1 MLFPRLR
8 TSAEELPGMR
18 AAAAVTRKVALE
30 GANGAISSADGQN
43 GIEELAASVD
53 ATVSSTEGPPAEVR
67 GAYSSVGLRHVL
79 TSPYDAGLGAY
90 GFRSDENPFASKP

>member
-1 MLFPRLR
+1 
-8 TSAEELPGMR
+8 MR
-18 AAAAVTRKVALE
+18 AAAAVTRKVTLE
-30 GANGAISSADGQN
+30 GANGAISSANGQN

-67 GAYSSVGLRHVL
+67 GAYPSVGLRHVL

-90 GFRSDENPFASKP
+90 DFRSDENPFASKP

>member
-1 MLFPRLR
+1 MLFSRLR
-8 TSAEELPGMR
+8 ASAGELPGMR
-18 AAAAVTRKVALE
+18 AAAVVTRNVTLE
-30 GANGAISSADGQN
+30 GANGAISSANVQS

-53 ATVSSTEGPPAEVR
+53 ATVSSTEGFPAEVR
-67 GAYSSVGLRHVL
+67 GAYRSVGLRYVL